1 MKLTYAALLNDH
13 FAVID
18 RADHGRFHLLTQA
31 DDPNQ
36 APHDHAEF
44 GFWST
49 VLAGGY
55 LEEVFDVLTGRHWEE
70 WRCRGDRFRVE
81 ADHIHRIVKIWGD
94 VCLTHVAP
102 DVHTGAPHAFA
113 YEWRDGIAYRRPVWQ
128 PDGEWERVAYALF
141 VRTVGGFRRG
151 LDCLADGA
159 VRIGCGGFR

>member
-1 MKLTYAALLNDH
+1 MKLTHAALLNDH

-18 RADHGRFHLLTQA
+18 REDFGRYHLLTQP

-49 VLAGGY
+49 VLVGGY
-55 LEEVFDVLTGRHWEE
+55 WEEVFDITTGLYQQK
-70 WRCRGDRFRVE
+70 WRSLGRRFRVE
-81 ADHIHRIVKIWGD
+81 PDHIHRIVSIAGG

-128 PDGEWERVAYALF
+128 PDGVWERVE
-141 VRTVGGFRRG
+141 
-151 LDCLADGA
+151 
-159 VRIGCGGFR
+159 